1 MADKSKEIKHMIDDI
16 FASAEG
22 FLSTG
27 HEAFID
33 TDWLTDDKVATVQ
46 KRNCE
51 VCKHHVPLKPG
62 SDIFGCEKAE
72 CEFEERRPK
81 NVNAT

>member
-1 MADKSKEIKHMIDDI
+1 MADKSKTIKRMIDDI

-33 TDWLTDDKVATVQ
+33 TDWLTDDRIASVQ
-46 KRNCE
+46 ERNCE
-51 VCKHHVPLKPG
+51 VCKHFVINADGL
-62 SDIFGCEKAE
+62 SGCEKWE
-72 CEFEERRPK
+72 CKFEPK
-81 NVNAT
+81 EGNNK